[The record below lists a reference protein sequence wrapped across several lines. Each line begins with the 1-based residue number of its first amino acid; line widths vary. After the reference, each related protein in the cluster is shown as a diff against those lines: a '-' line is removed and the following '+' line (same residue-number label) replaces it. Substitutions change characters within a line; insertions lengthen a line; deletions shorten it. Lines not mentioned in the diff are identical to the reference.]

1 MSNVTC
7 LTKIIIYEKYQK
19 KITRK
24 IQTTVYMIKRSYYGE
39 INELIGMC
47 YDNNYNTNR
56 YYDIRYDLLSKIFET
71 FIKMSIL

>member
-39 INELIGMC
+39 INELIGMR